1 MSYFAV
7 WSPFLFLSLFVL
19 CSWESQSLKSVL
31 TRLPSPHT
39 MQIKQRSLGVSF
51 VSPKQC
57 KLSGVKNYKVLH
69 VTYILFTFSII
80 SFQPSA
86 FVTGFLSSWLNE
98 TLFFFSFFF
107 FGYAVSVLCVYSVP
121 SISWRQSCILLPLQ
135 FQTWPRLRHR
145 LAVSSPTRC
154 WCARSWGSLLS
165 PPTLCSALWDA
176 HSVNF
181 CLL

>member
-1 MSYFAV
+1 MSYFAA
-7 WSPFLFLSLFVL
+7 WSPFLFLSLCVW
-19 CSWESQSLKSVL
+19 CSWESQSLKTVL
-31 TRLPSPHT
+31 TRLPSPLA
-39 MQIKQRSLGVSF
+39 MQIKHTVCFTQTVQTQWCKELQSPACNVHSLYIFHYLLCSLVHLSLVF
-51 VSPKQC
+51 SP
-57 KLSGVKNYKVLH
+57 LGLMR
-69 VTYILFTFSII
+69 
-80 SFQPSA
+80 
-86 FVTGFLSSWLNE
+86 
-98 TLFFFSFFF
+98 LFFFFF

-154 WCARSWGSLLS
+154 WCARSWGSLLC

-176 HSVNF
+176 HSVDF